1 MQTRFHKSDTMSYL
15 FGSFSFDD
23 TACMQLR
30 VMITEATD
38 AMKQL
43 TIATDTTTLGRIT
56 FLKVEVSLPSVYM

>member
-1 MQTRFHKSDTMSYL
+1 MRTRFHNWSYL

-23 TACMQLR
+23 IACTQLR

-38 AMKQL
+38 AMRQL

-56 FLKVEVSLPSVYM
+56 FFKADASLPSVYM